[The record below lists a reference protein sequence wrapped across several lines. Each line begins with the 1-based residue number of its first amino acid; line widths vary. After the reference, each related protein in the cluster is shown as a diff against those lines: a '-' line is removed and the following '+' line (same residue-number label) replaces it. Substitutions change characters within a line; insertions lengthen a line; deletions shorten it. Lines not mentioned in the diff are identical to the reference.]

1 MGGEGG
7 EDGEGPDGKG
17 SGGTGSGGKEG
28 TPPGGKATAGPAP
41 TPPAPAPFD
50 AATQVAIDKLAG
62 AMNRAAA
69 LKNPAMIDAISDAQ
83 ANAFDANGHVIP
95 DKFFAA
101 IQGIRG
107 IAGSRPGNLD
117 ADAEVSWA
125 ATDAAKAA
133 LGSIPTA
140 IGMAGGAAAGLIK
153 GVGSGAVS
161 AVRGVEQIGDAIWN
175 YKMFGKGLDTEMK
188 AFVGNAAG
196 AEVKEAN
203 QALKDGRYLDA
214 LGAEARGIWKVTGAI
229 GGKAWGTAREILP
242 VDEVKSLFDPNA
254 STEERLWAVPAAA
267 TKIAGLLLG
276 SEAGVKPVPGI
287 SRNTTFIPSAAP
299 GYAAGQ
305 AAKAAA
311 AQGAETMQATATAA
325 QKVETTLA
333 DALGGK
339 PAPKTLAEGKAFLA
353 QHPEVRDL
361 VHDAI
366 RADGGS
372 GALRDMAQ
380 NQDLSA
386 HASTVIAA
394 GKRDLATQAMN
405 NASKEIAE
413 AEVAR
418 CQDAGQAVP
427 KRILTSQASE
437 SLGAH
442 PGSDIDRCHYVT
454 QVGNKEANQIL
465 DKHCANL
472 PGGGF
477 DRKTIGANAYV
488 AEPGTLMDASAAD
501 TNQEAWLRRNLGG
514 YTGQSGSMQTH
525 VSSNGT
531 TTVADHIGG
540 AQGTEALPMDQRF
553 GAPRQL
559 TPDEM
564 KLSAA
569 EQIPKLDKAVA
580 ANNVSDSVKY
590 TARAVNCGAP
600 FEGSREAL
608 MQAAMTKDPAL
619 QVEILK
625 QAGITS
631 VAELRGMLGL

>member
-1 MGGEGG
+1 
-7 EDGEGPDGKG
+7 
-17 SGGTGSGGKEG
+17 
-28 TPPGGKATAGPAP
+28 
-41 TPPAPAPFD
+41 
-50 AATQVAIDKLAG
+50 VAIDKLAA

-95 DKFFAA
+95 EKFFAA

-175 YKMFGKGLDTEMK
+175 YKMFGKGLDAEMK
-188 AFVGNAAG
+188 GFVKGAAS

-203 QALKDGRYLDA
+203 DALKDGRYLDA

-311 AQGAETMQATATAA
+311 AQGAETMQAAATAA

-353 QHPEVRDL
+353 QHPEVREA

-386 HASTVIAA
+386 HASSVIAA

-488 AEPGTLMDASAAD
+488 AEPGTLMDTSAAD

-514 YTGQSGSMQTH
+514 YTGQSGSIQTH

-531 TTVADHIGG
+531 TTVANHIGG

-580 ANNVSDSVKY
+580 ANNISDSVKY